1 MLYQL
6 LPAASRTKDK
16 LHQFLALIGLNILL
30 LANAHSQLVPPD
42 ANYKDVK
49 ARYSTSASGSLHR
62 LEFEPLALRGGST
75 LVLSSPRNWESLA
88 LKVRSR
94 LLKTHERFSALFGD
108 IPQFAT
114 TLRLMDEQTFFATTG
129 APSWTNAIYFQNQIF
144 VPLAPGA
151 ENDFDN
157 IMRAVEHEY
166 THAVIHALSSGRCPG
181 WFDEGLAQWAEGS
194 ENPALLPALN
204 DWLKKNDPVPFRL
217 LQGGFTKLD
226 AKMIPA
232 AYAQSLYATK
242 AVIEGLGFVQIRN
255 YLDRLRAGETKAAA
269 FLNAFGLEERDF
281 EIRLAAGLGRWGERK
296 HFHKESDVH
305 K

>member
-1 MLYQL
+1 MLC
-6 LPAASRTKDK
+6 D
-16 LHQFLALIGLNILL
+16 FLQAISLKGKKSILL
-30 LANAHSQLVPPD
+30 LAIIALSPFPTKHAQAQLNLSD
-42 ANYKDVK
+42 TQDKEVK
-49 ARYSTSASGSLHR
+49 ARYATNASGTLHR
-62 LEFEPLALRGGST
+62 LEFEPLELRGGSR
-75 LVLSSPRNWESLA
+75 LVLSSPRTWETLA
-88 LKVRSR
+88 LKVRSQ
-94 LLKTHERFSALFGD
+94 LLKTHERFSAIFGD
-108 IPQFAT
+108 LPQFTT
-114 TLRLMDEQTFFATTG
+114 TLRLMDEQTFFITTG

-144 VPLAPGA
+144 VPLAAGA
-151 ENDFDN
+151 ENDMDS
-157 IMRAVEHEY
+157 IMRAVQHEY
-166 THAVIHALSSGRCPG
+166 THAVIHALSGGRCPG

-255 YLDRLRAGETKAAA
+255 YLDRLRVGEEKSEA
-269 FLNAFGLEERDF
+269 FLNAFGLDERDF

-296 HFHKESDVH
+296 HLHGDSAKQ
-305 K
+305 